1 MSHRPLLLAGILVF
15 LCPVVPAY
23 ADPCK
28 APLPARA
35 GVQFSG
41 TVRYVGDGD
50 SLCVG
55 KTADP
60 NAWIEVRLADFNA
73 PELHQDGGAQG
84 KVALERIA
92 LHREVTCTTERG
104 RSRRVISFDR
114 ALPAAASALS
124 PLGTCCAKP
133 ERRRAATDAGLHH

>member
-1 MSHRPLLLAGILVF
+1 MSHRPLFLAGILVL
-15 LCPVVPAY
+15 LCPALPAY
-23 ADPCK
+23 ADPCT
-28 APLPARA
+28 APLPAQP

-55 KTADP
+55 KTTDP

-73 PELHQDGGAQG
+73 PELHEDGGTQG

-92 LHREVTCTTERG
+92 LHREVTCKTERG

-114 ALPAAASALS
+114 VIARCRVGSQPIGEMLRQ
-124 PLGTCCAKP
+124 P
-133 ERRRAATDAGLHH
+133 ERRRAATDAGLHP

>member
-1 MSHRPLLLAGILVF
+1 MPVSSPSSQDGFHRGLTFVLL
-15 LCPVVPAY
+15 CQVVPAY

-28 APLPARA
+28 APLPAQA

-55 KTADP
+55 NTADP

-73 PELHQDGGAQG
+73 PELHEDRGAQG

-114 ALPAAASALS
+114 VIARCRVGSQPIGDMLRQAGA
-124 PLGTCCAKP
+124 P
-133 ERRRAATDAGLHH
+133 EGGN

>member
-1 MSHRPLLLAGILVF
+1 MSHRPLLLAGMLVF
-15 LCPVVPAY
+15 LCPVLPAY

-28 APLPARA
+28 APLPAQA

-55 KTADP
+55 KTTDP

-73 PELHQDGGAQG
+73 PELHEDGGAQG

-92 LHREVTCTTERG
+92 LHREVTCATERG

-114 ALPAAASALS
+114 VIARCRVGSQPIGDMLRQAGA
-124 PLGTCCAKP
+124 P
-133 ERRRAATDAGLHH
+133 EGGN

>member
-1 MSHRPLLLAGILVF
+1 MSHRPLLLAGMLVF

-28 APLPARA
+28 APLPAQA

-55 KTADP
+55 RTADP
-60 NAWIEVRLADFNA
+60 NTWIEVRLADFNA
-73 PELHQDGGAQG
+73 PEPHQEVPLRRGPPCGGEAM
-84 KVALERIA
+84 
-92 LHREVTCTTERG
+92 T
-104 RSRRVISFDR
+104 
-114 ALPAAASALS
+114 
-124 PLGTCCAKP
+124 
-133 ERRRAATDAGLHH
+133 

>member
-1 MSHRPLLLAGILVF
+1 MSLRPFLLSGVLVF
-15 LCPVVPAY
+15 LCQVVPAY
-23 ADPCK
+23 ADPCE
-28 APLPARA
+28 APLPAQA

-60 NAWIEVRLADFNA
+60 NGWIEVRLADFDA
-73 PELHQDGGAQG
+73 PELHEDRGAQG

-92 LHREVTCTTERG
+92 LHREVTCMTERG

-114 ALPAAASALS
+114 VIARCRVGSQSIGDVLRQARA
-124 PLGTCCAKP
+124 P
-133 ERRRAATDAGLHH
+133 EGGN

>member
-1 MSHRPLLLAGILVF
+1 MSFRPLLLSGVLVF
-15 LCPVVPAY
+15 LCQVVPAY

-28 APLPARA
+28 APLPAQA

-73 PELHQDGGAQG
+73 PELHEDRGAQG

-114 ALPAAASALS
+114 VIARCRAGSQPIGDMLRQAGA
-124 PLGTCCAKP
+124 P
-133 ERRRAATDAGLHH
+133 EGGN